1 MMKQMSPCEKLLEKS
16 EPEGG
21 HLVQFYGTDDR
32 LLTKNLTFY
41 LAEGLKRGEGAL
53 VIASAERNDGLVR
66 HLQQAGVDA
75 EQALRTR
82 RLLFLDAHQTL
93 ARFMVDGLPDQRR
106 FERTLE
112 TALGKIEAQEDSGL
126 RAYGEMVGILWKAGQ
141 FSAAIL
147 LEQFWNNLLSRS
159 SFRLFCA
166 YPIDVFAKDFHPTHV
181 DALLCAH
188 THLLP
193 TAPNEELDGA
203 IDRAMDE
210 VLGARVEDLRLRMRA
225 DDRPDWA
232 AIPRAE
238 GILFWLRHNLPEQA
252 DAVIARARQLCA

>member
-1 MMKQMSPCEKLLEKS
+1 MSPSEKLLEK
-16 EPEGG
+16 PEGE
-21 HLVQFYGTDDR
+21 HLVQFYGADDR
-32 LLTKNLTFY
+32 LPTRNLTFY
-41 LAEGLKRGEGAL
+41 LGEGLKRGEGAL
-53 VIASAERNDGLVR
+53 VIAGAERNEDLVR
-66 HLQQAGVDA
+66 HLQQAGVDV

-112 TALGKIEAQEDSGL
+112 AALGKVEAHEDRGL
-126 RAYGEMVGILWKAGQ
+126 RAYGEMAGILWKAGQ

-147 LEQFWNNLLSRS
+147 LEQFWNRLLSRC
-159 SFRLFCA
+159 SFHLFCA
-166 YPIDVFAKDFHPTHV
+166 YPIDIFAEDFQPGHL

-203 IDRAMDE
+203 MDRAMGE
-210 VLGARVEDLRLRMRA
+210 VLGAKVQELRLLMRA

-232 AIPRAE
+232 AVPRAE
-238 GILFWLRHNLPEQA
+238 GMVFWLKHNMPEQA
-252 DAVIARARQLCA
+252 GAILARARQLCA

>member
-1 MMKQMSPCEKLLEKS
+1 MSPWEKLLEKL

-32 LLTKNLTFY
+32 LLTRNLTFY
-41 LAEGLKRGEGAL
+41 LGEGLKRGEGAL
-53 VIASAERNDGLVR
+53 VIARAERNEDLVR
-66 HLQQAGVDA
+66 HLREAGADP
-75 EQALRTR
+75 EQALRSK

-93 ARFMVDGLPDQRR
+93 ARFMVDGQPDQRR

-112 TALGKIEAQEDSGL
+112 AALGKIEAHEDSGL

-141 FSAAIL
+141 LSAAIL
-147 LEQFWNNLLSRS
+147 LEQFWNRLLSRS

-166 YPIDVFAKDFHPTHV
+166 YPIDVFAKDFLPAHV
-181 DALLCAH
+181 DAILCAH

-193 TAPNEELDGA
+193 TAPNEDLDGA

-210 VLGARVEDLRLRMRA
+210 ILGSNVEDLGVLIQA
-225 DDRPDWA
+225 DERPAWA
-232 AIPRAE
+232 AVPRAE
-238 GILFWLRHNLPEQA
+238 GMVFWLKHNMPEQA
-252 DAVIARARQLCA
+252 DAIITRARQLCA

>member
-1 MMKQMSPCEKLLEKS
+1 MRKPLSPWETLFEKL
-16 EPEGG
+16 EPGG
-21 HLVQFYGTDDR
+21 AHLVQFYGTDDS
-32 LLTKNLTFY
+32 LLTRNLTCY
-41 LAEGLKRGEGAL
+41 LAEGLQLGEGAL
-53 VIASAERNDGLVR
+53 VIAGEESNDDLVR
-66 HLQQAGVDA
+66 HLQQAGVDV
-75 EQALRTR
+75 ERALRTR

-93 ARFMVDGLPDQRR
+93 ARFMVDGMPDQRR

-112 TALGKIEAQEDSGL
+112 AALGKIEAQEDSGL

-147 LEQFWNNLLSRS
+147 LEQFWNSLVSRL

-166 YPIDVFAKDFHPTHV
+166 YPIDVFGEGFHPAHV

-193 TAPNEELDGA
+193 IAPNEELDGA

-210 VLGARVEDLRLRMRA
+210 ILGARVEDLRLRMRA
-225 DDRPDWA
+225 NDRPDWA
-232 AIPRAE
+232 ALPRAE
-238 GILFWLRHNLPEQA
+238 GILFWLRQYLPEHSH
-252 DAVIARARQLCA
+252 AVIARARQLCA

>member
-1 MMKQMSPCEKLLEKS
+1 MRKQVSPWEKLLENP

-21 HLVQFYGTDDR
+21 HLVQFYGADYR
-32 LLTKNLTFY
+32 LLIRNLTFY
-41 LAEGLKRGEGAL
+41 LGEGLKRGQGAL
-53 VIASAERNDGLVR
+53 VIAGAERNADLVR
-66 HLQQAGVDA
+66 QLQQAGVDV

-112 TALGKIEAQEDSGL
+112 AALGKIEAQEDSGL
-126 RAYGEMVGILWKAGQ
+126 RAYGEMVGILWKAEQ

-147 LEQFWNNLLSRS
+147 LEQFWNSLLSRW
-159 SFRLFCA
+159 SFHLFCA
-166 YPIDVFAKDFHPTHV
+166 YPIDIFDEDFQAAHL

-193 TAPNEELDGA
+193 TASNEELDGA

-210 VLGARVEDLRLRMRA
+210 ILGARVEDLRLRMRA

-238 GILFWLRHNLPEQA
+238 GMLFWLRHNLPEHS
-252 DAVIARARQLCA
+252 DTIIARARQLCA